1 MGQAADPQ
9 PVLAGGG
16 LSSIIVPVCL
26 ACKRSKAVNNNI
38 TTALTKFWH
47 WLTNRSLE
55 VEHIGMAAVILISTW
70 HVSQHMRGVEG
81 STVVAVVMGAVLGFL
96 NAVFAMRFFE
106 ERQETR
112 WPAGVGV
119 IFFAAVSVWMQYGF
133 YDANSDLQ
141 PYSWGNVN
149 LNALA
154 FGAWAPISE
163 ILLGWLYGVRLFARG
178 AQNKIVDTIKAQY
191 ERLRAELQAKVD
203 SQLTVNQQLRDEL
216 YAVKTNNQQRDD
228 LIASRDALIVQ
239 LRSEVADLRVRSA
252 VSEAKLSTVKAAPVV
267 PVNDSQLAGRLTAA
281 ERKNKIL
288 EILQIQGEATRAGLA
303 RDVGAAVNTIK
314 ADLRELEAEQVIS
327 VNGMVRLCK

>member
-1 MGQAADPQ
+1 M
-9 PVLAGGG
+9 
-16 LSSIIVPVCL
+16 
-26 ACKRSKAVNNNI
+26 NNI
-38 TTALTKFWH
+38 TTALTKFWQ

-81 STVVAVVMGAVLGFL
+81 STIVAVVMGAVLGFL

-106 ERQETR
+106 EREETR

-119 IFFAAVSVWMQYGF
+119 LFFAAVSVWMQYGF

-141 PYSWGNVN
+141 PYSWGHVNVN
-149 LNALA
+149 ALM

-178 AQNKIVDTIKAQY
+178 AQNKIVDSIKTQY
-191 ERLRAELQAKVD
+191 ERLQVELQAKVD
-203 SQLTVNQQLRDEL
+203 RQLTVNQSLRDEL
-216 YAVKTNNQQRDD
+216 HAVKTNNQHRDG
-228 LIASRDALIVQ
+228 LIADRDELIER

-252 VSEAKLSTVKAAPVV
+252 VSEAKLSTVRIAPVV
-267 PVNDSQLAGRLTAA
+267 PVNDERLTGKLTGA
-281 ERKNKIL
+281 ERKSKII
-288 EILQIQGEATRAGLA
+288 EILQVQGEASRAGLA

-314 ADLRELEAEQVIS
+314 ADLQELEAQQLVT
-327 VNGMVRLCK
+327 VNGTVKLRK